1 MMGIVVEFY
10 SVDPDIVALAGSADS
25 NPMRLGEALAAV
37 RAAEPEMADG
47 DDLEN
52 GAQAVQVGYLPP
64 MARILAELSRHH
76 GRLLTS
82 VPVNSLVSEVLWT
95 MLSSV
100 GADLDLDQ
108 GVLQAV
114 VLSDAQVQVIAALPI
129 DSIAAHPVTIAIA
142 DAAIEAL
149 SEANWV
155 RGNLI
160 MIVA

>member
-1 MMGIVVEFY
+1 MGIVVEFY

-25 NPMRLGEALAAV
+25 NPVRLGEALAAV
-37 RAAEPEMADG
+37 RAAEPEMAG
-47 DDLEN
+47 ADDLEN

-64 MARILAELSRHH
+64 VARILAELSRHH

-82 VPVNSLVSEVLWT
+82 VPVNSLVSEMLWT

-114 VLSDAQVQVIAALPI
+114 VLSDTPCTRDRRASNRRLGGAPRHERN
-129 DSIAAHPVTIAIA
+129 SR
-142 DAAIEAL
+142 
-149 SEANWV
+149 
-155 RGNLI
+155 RGHRGSFRRKLGH
-160 MIVA
+160 A